1 MYQQILHLSSTNMTR
16 RKSACEEPTA
26 CHEAVLTA
34 CHAAVVGLT
43 AATKQHPSTYTNDA
57 HSNT

>member
-1 MYQQILHLSSTNMTR
+1 MTR